1 MVRGASPLLTDL
13 TEQSDI
19 GVARTPTRV
28 TPETNPSVR
37 CVRTGGVGGET
48 QMEKIR

>member
-1 MVRGASPLLTDL
+1 MVLAVNPLLTDL

-19 GVARTPTRV
+19 GVKRVRARV

-48 QMEKIR
+48 QVEKIR